1 MQMKEKKK
9 ELEIKRKKT
18 IQKQADLP
26 FDVVKEENED
36 EESTPLQPTEIVTEK
51 PIEDSKI
58 LESAYTKEEEEPE
71 KDDDEEKDVV
81 EELSDQIEIGEIPVK
96 APHEDVVR
104 ASIAG
109 VKSLFLKKVEVQS
122 AGLIPISNVDIFGAL
137 EKTDRK
143 SEI

>member
-58 LESAYTKEEEEPE
+58 LESA
-71 KDDDEEKDVV
+71 
-81 EELSDQIEIGEIPVK
+81 
-96 APHEDVVR
+96 
-104 ASIAG
+104 
-109 VKSLFLKKVEVQS
+109 
-122 AGLIPISNVDIFGAL
+122 
-137 EKTDRK
+137 
-143 SEI
+143 